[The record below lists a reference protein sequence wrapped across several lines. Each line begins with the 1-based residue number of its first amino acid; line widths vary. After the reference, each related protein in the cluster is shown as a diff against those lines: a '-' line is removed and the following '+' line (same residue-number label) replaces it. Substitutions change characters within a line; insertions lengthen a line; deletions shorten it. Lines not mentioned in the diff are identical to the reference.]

1 MVLVWRADISFFVG
15 SSPNHGLWDISFS
28 SPAGTISAVQA
39 LIWSFLLTALTAKC
53 KGKLPAAIYLYL
65 TGFRGKKGLSRNVS
79 WNLRGDSYLHRM
91 PPPQSFKATAH
102 AQKKPCISASCK
114 WTPIPIPFPS
124 IFFSCLFL
132 LRPIP
137 FRLLPSWIKAFAF
150 HDLSAAAISRP
161 QAA

>member
-1 MVLVWRADISFFVG
+1 MVCGIYPFLHLLVPF
-15 SSPNHGLWDISFS
+15 
-28 SPAGTISAVQA
+28 SAVQA

-91 PPPQSFKATAH
+91 PPPQSFKAIAH

-124 IFFSCLFL
+124 LFFSCLFL
-132 LRPIP
+132 LRSP
-137 FRLLPSWIKAFAF
+137 FVFFLHGSRRSLSMIYPLQLFQDHRPPS
-150 HDLSAAAISRP
+150 
-161 QAA
+161 